1 MGAYNLTSL
10 LKIANP
16 TFYRIII
23 DFEMQALQDL
33 KEINDQRFDSIDKR
47 WEQVEDVLRLEQKER
62 QEDVH
67 LLKERLQ
74 DRVCVADSLEKN
86 KSKVRLLQCR
96 S

>member
-1 MGAYNLTSL
+1 MEEA
-10 LKIANP
+10 
-16 TFYRIII
+16 
-23 DFEMQALQDL
+23 
-33 KEINDQRFDSIDKR
+33 
-47 WEQVEDVLRLEQKER
+47 LRLEQKER

-86 KSKVRLLQCR
+86 KVKVIIFQCR